1 MAKKTHIGRPR
12 VPEVDKLQ
20 ISFRA
25 DFEKAT
31 DRAMKAEMKRS
42 GQTRSQV
49 MRRLVRDGLRA
60 AGHDIPLANDEQAQS
75 AKRRSTSE

>member
-1 MAKKTHIGRPR
+1 MGRPR

-31 DRAMKAEMKRS
+31 DRAMKAEMRRT

-49 MRRLVRDGLRA
+49 MRRIVREGLRA
-60 AGHDIPLANDEQAQS
+60 AGHDIPLASDEKA
-75 AKRRSTSE
+75 